1 MKAFVG
7 FWEANGINEFS
18 LHLHAHGH
26 VADPHKG
33 AHNGNRKMMKRQM
46 QHIYLLLGNVAFAS

>member
-7 FWEANGINEFS
+7 FLEANGINEFS

-33 AHNGNRKMMKRQM
+33 THNGNRKMMRRPM
-46 QHIYLLLGNVAFAS
+46 